1 MGIVR
6 LFAGEASGDL
16 EIDITVRARRNEEV
30 GREEGGGRRELP
42 LLPEE
47 HLGRDGE
54 WW

>member
-16 EIDITVRARRNEEV
+16 EIDITVRARRSEEV
-30 GREEGGGRRELP
+30 CREEGGGRRELP